1 MSDEK
6 WPHADLA
13 LQWYS
18 APPGTLEWRETSVH
32 DNAFDDI
39 WVRCDPPAFKRSYLY
54 EIRPIRKMEILPEA
68 RVPAPL
74 RIAPEMGTE
83 YWTLFGGDMVSY
95 DWDDDKYDH
104 ICLQNGLAFATEQ
117 DARDFLK
124 AITAR
129 REE

>member
-13 LQWYS
+13 IQWYS
-18 APPGTLEWRETSVH
+18 APKGTLEWSIEEGNTWLSH
-32 DNAFDDI
+32 CSPSWNSNYKYKF
-39 WVRCDPPAFKRSYLY
+39 
-54 EIRPIRKMEILPEA
+54 RPIRRTEIMPEA

-74 RIAPEMGTE
+74 RVAPENGSAYFTINSAFTFSNYICRYCWYGTE
-83 YWTLFGGDMVSY
+83 ADIAILGS
-95 DWDDDKYDH
+95 
-104 ICLQNGLAFATEQ
+104 GLAFATEQ
-117 DARDFLK
+117 DARDFLT